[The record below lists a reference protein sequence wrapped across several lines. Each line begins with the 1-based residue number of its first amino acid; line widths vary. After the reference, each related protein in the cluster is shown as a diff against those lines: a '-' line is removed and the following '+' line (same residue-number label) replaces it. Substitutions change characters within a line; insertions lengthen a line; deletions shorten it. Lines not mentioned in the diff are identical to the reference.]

1 MPLGTERSC
10 HNCELYSEYW
20 KLSSSI
26 CMAGV
31 SWNEGCADWV
41 YTAKVAYQMQILQVA
56 YKAKKGCQAHP
67 GLAAV
72 VEDPQQGLVSWIT
85 AVKAR
90 CSCLLRFFLVES
102 WYCSVLWSPSL
113 LVSCD
118 NHLLFCLGSKAVLA
132 FSAFPS
138 VYLDPSSAFRAHKSS
153 SSVLFARFWYTTLLL
168 KAWVSWCLTACLFL
182 SHFLALCC
190 MWYVSELFIF
200 ILNPRYTHTH
210 YLNAYCVSVIGG
222 SIVDKTISFLCLQIL
237 ESNN

>member
-1 MPLGTERSC
+1 MRAVQTEFIQQKWLIKCR
-10 HNCELYSEYW
+10 L
-20 KLSSSI
+20 
-26 CMAGV
+26 
-31 SWNEGCADWV
+31 
-41 YTAKVAYQMQILQVA
+41 LQVA

-72 VEDPQQGLVSWIT
+72 VEEPQQGPVSWIT
-85 AVKAR
+85 AEKTR
-90 CSCLLRFFLVES
+90 CSCLLRFFLIELRYRS
-102 WYCSVLWSPSL
+102 ALRSPSL

-138 VYLDPSSAFRAHKSS
+138 VYLDSSSAFRAHKSS

-182 SHFLALCC
+182 SHFLALCS

-200 ILNPRYTHTH
+200 IFNPRYTHTY
-210 YLNAYCVSVIGG
+210 YLNAYCMSVIGG
-222 SIVDKTISFLCLQIL
+222 SIVDKTILFPMSTNLKIQQLRQIL
-237 ESNN
+237 ILKPDKHIIPTCDQYHEWKQNALT